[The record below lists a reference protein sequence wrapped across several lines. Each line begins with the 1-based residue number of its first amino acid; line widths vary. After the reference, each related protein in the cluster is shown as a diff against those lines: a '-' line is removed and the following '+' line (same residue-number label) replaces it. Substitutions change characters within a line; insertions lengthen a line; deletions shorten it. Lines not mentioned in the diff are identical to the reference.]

1 MAATALLTADELLA
15 LPESEQ
21 GELIRGDL
29 QPMSPNSFDHALL
42 TGRLNLALLLWAR
55 DTGAGTVGNELGFI
69 LAHDPDTVLAPD
81 IFFLTAARVPARGTP
96 GFLAL
101 APDLAVE
108 VLSPSNSASAILEKV
123 RIYLGAGVRLVWIV
137 DPETNTLTEYPA
149 GAAPR
154 SLTAA
159 DTLDGGDVL
168 PGFSL
173 ELEPLFG

>member
-29 QPMSPNSFDHALL
+29 QPMSPAGFDHFLL
-42 TGRLNLALLLWAR
+42 TGRL
-55 DTGAGTVGNELGFI
+55 TGALHRWADARGAGPVGGELGFI
-69 LAHDPDTVLAPD
+69 LGRDPDTVLAPD
-81 IFFLTAARVPARGTP
+81 ISFIAANRAPARGTP

-137 DPETNTLTEYPA
+137 DPETNTLTEYTA